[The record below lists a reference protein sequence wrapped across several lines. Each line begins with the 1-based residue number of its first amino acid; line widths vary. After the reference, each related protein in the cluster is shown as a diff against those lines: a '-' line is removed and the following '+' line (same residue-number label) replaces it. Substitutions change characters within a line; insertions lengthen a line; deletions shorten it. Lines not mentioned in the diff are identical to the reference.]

1 MKHFNL
7 FIVISFM
14 ALNASLAAQ
23 DLSEH
28 RWKDRI
34 LLVYTTDR
42 DSEMF
47 RKQLDAWTND
57 MEGLEERKLEL
68 YAVTP
73 SMVRRGWSR
82 GEWEKRDDSLDKFLS
97 KKGDF
102 EVILLGLDG
111 SVKLRQ
117 DQLLDSEKLYRTI
130 DAMPMRQSELRNKK

>member
-73 SMVRRGWSR
+73 SMVRKGWFRGK
-82 GEWEKRDDSLDKFLS
+82 WEERDDSLDKFLS

-111 SVKLRQ
+111 RVKLRQ

>member
-82 GEWEKRDDSLDKFLS
+82 GKWEERDDSLDQFLS

-111 SVKLRQ
+111 RVKLRQ